1 MDFGLV
7 LLHSGAGVDG
17 DRILAAASAAE
28 EHGLD
33 SVWVYDHLL
42 TPVRVD
48 STYPYAPDGVY
59 PESAEAP
66 FYDPLALIGVLTSRL
81 RRVRV
86 GAEVF
91 VAPYRHPIVLAKTL
105 ATFERFA
112 PGRIVCGV
120 GAGWMQEE

>member
-1 MDFGLV
+1 MDFGLQLV
-7 LLHSGAGVDG
+7 HSGRGVEADAIV
-17 DRILAAASAAE
+17 DAALVAE
-28 EHGLD
+28 RAGLD

-42 TPVRVD
+42 TPVRLA
-48 STYPYAPDGVY
+48 STYPYSADGVY
-59 PESAEAP
+59 HESPDDP
-66 FYDPLALIGVLTSRL
+66 FYDPLALIGVLSART

-91 VAPYRHPIVLAKTL
+91 VAPYRHPIVLAKAL

-120 GAGWMQEE
+120 GAGWMREE